1 MQIGESVYL
10 WHKVYFMPIVIQCI
24 NVIKDQISAF
34 MDVSNPIWYLE
45 RSDSKCSLITLSALP
60 LIMILGN
67 HSLNALH
74 ALQNIFRRYKF
85 NWQC

>member
-1 MQIGESVYL
+1 MQIEESVYL
-10 WHKVYFMPIVIQCI
+10 WHKVYFMAIVIQCI

-74 ALQNIFRRYKF
+74 ALHKYL
-85 NWQC
+85 